1 MSADSIVAART
12 WSGGSDDSDDSV
24 VPLFVKITSVPGRAR
39 EEERLVRHH
48 KHYKVKITR
57 RVTQLTILVGST
69 PSNTCGTVI
78 TFTSEH

>member
-24 VPLFVKITSVPGRAR
+24 VPLFVKITSVPGRG
-39 EEERLVRHH
+39 
-48 KHYKVKITR
+48 R
-57 RVTQLTILVGST
+57 RSDCATLQTLQSQDHEASDSVDNISPL
-69 PSNTCGTVI
+69 NTCGTVI